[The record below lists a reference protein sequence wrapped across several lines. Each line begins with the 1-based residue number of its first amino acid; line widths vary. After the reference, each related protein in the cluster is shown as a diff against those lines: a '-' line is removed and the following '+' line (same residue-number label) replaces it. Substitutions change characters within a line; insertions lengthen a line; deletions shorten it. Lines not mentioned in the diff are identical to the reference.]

1 MKLPDFKTEEDE
13 ARFRERH
20 SVADYWEDLKTATL
34 NPISA
39 GNSEPK
45 TPVKEDIR
53 NEEQRIQ
60 F

>member
-39 GNSEPK
+39 GNSEYK
-45 TPVKEDIR
+45 TPVKKGHR
-53 NEEQRIQ
+53 K
-60 F
+60 